1 MVAGRPPFLAT
12 SLGKIIQAHLTE
24 PPPHLRDFR
33 PEVSESLQAVV
44 EKALAKKPSDRF
56 QSVDEVL
63 QSLQLI
69 AAASTLER
77 ADPDRIRTTPMP
89 TYAPP
94 AAETAEPA
102 GPVDSGRRFWILG
115 AVVAVLAAAGWFLLK
130 PGPAAVPQG
139 AAVAILRP
147 EVMANDPRVMP
158 LGSGIAQEI
167 GVALRQVEG
176 IRITS
181 DASVAALQ
189 ARGFTMRQLADSLGV
204 QLLVSGSV
212 QSDQTRAHITLQLVD
227 AARDDVV
234 WSESWDFPMDSLLAG
249 QRIVASKVVEAVR
262 ARLDSTSPN

>member
-1 MVAGRPPFLAT
+1 MIFEMVAGRPPFLAT

-44 EKALAKKPSDRF
+44 EKALAKKPADRF
-56 QSVDEVL
+56 QTADDIL
-63 QSLQLI
+63 QALQLI

-77 ADPDRIRTTPMP
+77 ADPERTRTTPMP

-94 AAETAEPA
+94 AAEATEPA
-102 GPVDSGRRFWILG
+102 DSGRRFWIVG
-115 AVVAVLAAAGWFLLK
+115 AIVAILAAAGWFLLK

-147 EVMANDPRVMP
+147 EVMANDPRVIP

-189 ARGFTMRQLADSLGV
+189 ARGFTLRQMADSLGV

-249 QRIVASKVVEAVR
+249 QRIVAARVVEAVR
-262 ARLDSTSPN
+262 GRLNRP

>member
-1 MVAGRPPFLAT
+1 V
-12 SLGKIIQAHLTE
+12 
-24 PPPHLRDFR
+24 
-33 PEVSESLQAVV
+33 
-44 EKALAKKPSDRF
+44 
-56 QSVDEVL
+56 
-63 QSLQLI
+63 
-69 AAASTLER
+69 
-77 ADPDRIRTTPMP
+77 
-89 TYAPP
+89 
-94 AAETAEPA
+94 
-102 GPVDSGRRFWILG
+102 G
-115 AVVAVLAAAGWFLLK
+115 AIVAVLAAAGWYLLK
-130 PGPAAVPQG
+130 PGPAAAPEG

-147 EVMANDPRVMP
+147 EVMASDPRVTP

-189 ARGFTMRQLADSLGV
+189 ARGFTLRQLADSLGV

-249 QRIVASKVVEAVR
+249 QRIVAARVVEAVR
-262 ARLDSTSPN
+262 GRLNRP